1 MKTETPDRS
10 FTLSI
15 SLHTPQICG
24 LELRIS
30 LARLEAGQRELQ
42 AVQPELHEYES
53 SSGPD
58 RSKIEAGYLLGV
70 QQAVDIHSVL
80 RGIRNVLRILEN
92 RPEADGHDRLL
103 RAEAEFRNSFPAAWD
118 LRDILEHLPEYV
130 AGKGKLQKAGAMP
143 TDSNVPNLVYSS
155 AKDPSSE
162 ITLLFNFDKQKIEIK
177 AAARKAI
184 EIADLLTERERAATS
199 AVPRC

>member
-1 MKTETPDRS
+1 MKAETPDRS
-10 FTLSI
+10 FTLGL

-42 AVQPELHEYES
+42 AVQLEPHEYAS
-53 SSGPD
+53 SAGPD
-58 RSKIEAGYLLGV
+58 RSKVEAGYFLGI

-80 RGIRNVLRILEN
+80 RGIRNVLRILEG
-92 RPEADGHDRLL
+92 RTGTAGHDRLL

-118 LRDILEHLPEYV
+118 LRDILEHLPDYV
-130 AGKGKLQKAGAMP
+130 AGEGKLQKAGAMP
-143 TDSNVPNLVYSS
+143 MDSNVPNLVYSS
-155 AKDPSSE
+155 VKDPSSE

-184 EIADLLTERERAATS
+184 EIAGLLAESERS
-199 AVPRC
+199 

>member
-1 MKTETPDRS
+1 MKNETPDRS
-10 FTLSI
+10 FTLGL

-42 AVQPELHEYES
+42 AVQLEPHEYTS
-53 SSGPD
+53 SSSPD
-58 RSKIEAGYLLGV
+58 RSKVEAGYLLGV

-80 RGIRNVLRILEN
+80 RGIRNVLRILEG
-92 RPEADGHDRLL
+92 RTGADGHDRLL
-103 RAEAEFRNSFPAAWD
+103 QAEAEFRNSFPAAWD
-118 LRDILEHLPEYV
+118 LRDILEHLPDYV
-130 AGKGKLQKAGAMP
+130 AGEGKLQKAGAMS

-155 AKDPSSE
+155 VKDPSSE

-184 EIADLLTERERAATS
+184 EIADLLTENERAVAN
-199 AVPRC
+199 